1 MRGQQSKNERTR
13 KTKKLL
19 AAEGMRSRRSKKL
32 VEEKKNKMQLLV
44 MLMPPLQNQRLLTFI
59 VLLFHVFGGTTAL
72 YRSKDV
78 FSCFVLHS
86 NEFLEKSGNVL
97 IENIDDVNECL
108 RKCIQAPMNHKI
120 KCKTVMY
127 NVNTQNCVLSKYA
140 RHERTVK
147 KSKGLQID
155 LYENRCASTENETV
169 RLAVFTEQTR
179 TTSAPVRTS
188 IVGNVIMAP
197 VPNLNGTTTNAPI
210 STTQQAIPTTNE
222 LRRVHAVKQYPLDPK
237 NGNVI
242 FSKTVYAD
250 QPSPPLP
257 QRFVD
262 RRNRNAKI
270 FLSPRPLVDSTSSVV
285 AAAQQQVQL
294 QSDVGSLT
302 KERRQ
307 RSERPVV
314 LENLAG
320 CFIKTPNR
328 ILHKFE
334 ESRIGGVT
342 LETCMRQCAQ
352 SLQNFYCASINYSFG
367 LKICI
372 LNGGNLHLNG
382 GDTLVGSRE
391 FDYFENTCQP
401 RSTTTTES
409 SIGGSGTK
417 KECYRLYNNSIYNSF
432 DATIVGGLQ
441 DLESCESECS
451 WSHIRRR
458 EKCLGVNWIPT
469 TRGCMLFH
477 KQIDFNVLQ
486 PSFKAQ
492 FLANTCTYTTDQSSS
507 RSSSSSSSSSKSDP
521 DYYDP
526 NH

>member
-1 MRGQQSKNERTR
+1 M
-13 KTKKLL
+13 LL
-19 AAEGMRSRRSKKL
+19 
-32 VEEKKNKMQLLV
+32 
-44 MLMPPLQNQRLLTFI
+44 QRLLIIAILVALYRSTS
-59 VLLFHVFGGTTAL
+59 AL

-140 RHERTVK
+140 RHERNIK

-155 LYENRCASTENETV
+155 LYENRCATTENETV

-179 TTSAPVRTS
+179 TTAAPVKTVAV
-188 IVGNVIMAP
+188 IGNVILTPM
-197 VPNLNGTTTNAPI
+197 NITTTNAPVI
-210 STTQQAIPTTNE
+210 TTQQAVPTTNE
-222 LRRVHAVKQYPLDPK
+222 LRRVHAVKQFPLDQK

-250 QPSPPLP
+250 QPSPQLLP
-257 QRFVD
+257 QRLTD
-262 RRNRNAKI
+262 KRSRNAKVFI
-270 FLSPRPLVDSTSSVV
+270 SPRPLVDSTSTVV
-285 AAAQQQVQL
+285 LSPTYQQQQL
-294 QSDVGSLT
+294 QFDVAR
-302 KERRQ
+302 ERRQ
-307 RSERPVV
+307 RSERPPVF
-314 LENLAG
+314 ENLAA

-328 ILHKFE
+328 ILYKFE

-342 LETCMRQCAQ
+342 LETCMRQCTHNA
-352 SLQNFYCASINYSFG
+352 LNFYCASINYSFG
-367 LKICI
+367 LKVCT

-382 GDTLVGSRE
+382 GETLVASRDY
-391 FDYFENTCQP
+391 DYFENTCQP
-401 RSTTTTES
+401 RGTTTTES

-477 KQIDFNVLQ
+477 KQIDFNILQ

-507 RSSSSSSSSSKSDP
+507 RSSSSSSKSGSEP

>member
-1 MRGQQSKNERTR
+1 MLQ
-13 KTKKLL
+13 
-19 AAEGMRSRRSKKL
+19 
-32 VEEKKNKMQLLV
+32 QLL
-44 MLMPPLQNQRLLTFI
+44 LTAI
-59 VLLFHVFGGTTAL
+59 VAALSRSSSAL

-140 RHERTVK
+140 RHERNIK

-155 LYENRCASTENETV
+155 LYENRCATTENETV
-169 RLAVFTEQTR
+169 RLAIFTEQTR
-179 TTSAPVRTS
+179 TTAAPVRTAAV
-188 IVGNVIMAP
+188 IGNVVLNP
-197 VPNLNGTTTNAPI
+197 LNLTATTNSPI
-210 STTQQAIPTTNE
+210 ITTQQAVPTTNE
-222 LRRVHAVKQYPLDPK
+222 LRRVHAVKQFPLDQK
-237 NGNVI
+237 TGNVI

-250 QPSPPLP
+250 QPSPPLLP

-262 RRNRNAKI
+262 KRNRNAKVFI
-270 FLSPRPLVDSTSSVV
+270 SPRPLVDSTSTVV
-285 AAAQQQVQL
+285 LTPPYQPQQL
-294 QSDVGSLT
+294 QSDVSYLA

-307 RSERPVV
+307 RSEKPPV
-314 LENLAG
+314 LENLAA

-328 ILHKFE
+328 VLYKFE

-342 LETCMRQCAQ
+342 LETCMRQCSHNA
-352 SLQNFYCASINYSFG
+352 LNFYCASINYSFG
-367 LKICI
+367 LKICT

-382 GDTLVGSRE
+382 GDTLVASRD

-401 RSTTTTES
+401 RGTTTTES
-409 SIGGSGTK
+409 TIGGSGTK

-477 KQIDFNVLQ
+477 KQIDFNILQ

-492 FLANTCTYTTDQSSS
+492 FLANTCTYTTDQSSG
-507 RSSSSSSSSSKSDP
+507 RSSSSPKSDSDP

>member
-1 MRGQQSKNERTR
+1 MLQRPFF
-13 KTKKLL
+13 L
-19 AAEGMRSRRSKKL
+19 AIL
-32 VEEKKNKMQLLV
+32 VA
-44 MLMPPLQNQRLLTFI
+44 LLT
-59 VLLFHVFGGTTAL
+59 LSAAL

-97 IENIDDVNECL
+97 IEDIDDVNECL

-140 RHERTVK
+140 RHERTIK

-155 LYENRCASTENETV
+155 LYENRCATSENETI

-179 TTSAPVRTS
+179 TTAAPVRMAS
-188 IVGNVIMAP
+188 SVIGNVI
-197 VPNLNGTTTNAPI
+197 LNISNSTTTNPPI
-210 STTQQAIPTTNE
+210 ITTQQAIQTTNE
-222 LRRVHAVKQYPLDPK
+222 LRRVHAVKQFPLEQK
-237 NGNVI
+237 NGNLI

-250 QPSPPLP
+250 QPSPSLLP
-257 QRFVD
+257 QRLSD
-262 RRNRNAKI
+262 KRNRNARV
-270 FLSPRPLVDSTSSVV
+270 FVSPRPLVDSTSTVV
-285 AAAQQQVQL
+285 LTPIYQQQQL
-294 QSDVGSLT
+294 QSDQPSLI

-307 RSERPVV
+307 RSERPPVF
-314 LENLAG
+314 ENLAA

-328 ILHKFE
+328 VLHKFE

-342 LETCMRQCAQ
+342 LETCMRQCSQNA
-352 SLQNFYCASINYSFG
+352 LNFYCASINYSFG
-367 LKICI
+367 LKICT

-382 GDTLVGSRE
+382 GETLVASRE

-401 RSTTTTES
+401 RGTTTT
-409 SIGGSGTK
+409 
-417 KECYRLYNNSIYNSF
+417 
-432 DATIVGGLQ
+432 
-441 DLESCESECS
+441 ESCESECS

-477 KQIDFNVLQ
+477 KQIDFNILQ

-507 RSSSSSSSSSKSDP
+507 RSTSSKSDP